1 MKQKLPTDF
10 ATDLLKLVI
19 RRISYFEAHPSHL
32 AWVMMHYSTLFYR
45 GRVLFDEWLNPKDPL
60 LDMRDLTQAQQNL
73 VYDSWAVTISNNP
86 EFNDAVLPLEKKA
99 GKTVEEWVSLK
110 LDPRYRYRSL
120 YRDARSVHNH
130 LLCTIGTGMK
140 WVEEN
145 GVSYVAHVEASGI
158 NTAKFAGYTKA
169 GRKIDPEIRREV
181 LRIADRFGCL
191 RCIDRYIKN
200 GIKAARGW
208 EWDLVSKRAIL
219 VPPHQTTMAKLLKKR
234 GKNKQPKPRSTKRHD
249 YYPLCERYSNLMTM
263 PKNAHHSYWRTG
275 VRVACEIISNP
286 ASKPE
291 SIRLAHKF
299 LRKARQ
305 CLKF

>member
-1 MKQKLPTDF
+1 
-10 ATDLLKLVI
+10 
-19 RRISYFEAHPSHL
+19 
-32 AWVMMHYSTLFYR
+32 
-45 GRVLFDEWLNPKDPL
+45 
-60 LDMRDLTQAQQNL
+60 
-73 VYDSWAVTISNNP
+73 
-86 EFNDAVLPLEKKA
+86 
-99 GKTVEEWVSLK
+99 
-110 LDPRYRYRSL
+110 
-120 YRDARSVHNH
+120 
-130 LLCTIGTGMK
+130 MK

-145 GVSYVAHVEASGI
+145 GVNYVAHVEPSGI

-305 CLKF
+305 RLKF